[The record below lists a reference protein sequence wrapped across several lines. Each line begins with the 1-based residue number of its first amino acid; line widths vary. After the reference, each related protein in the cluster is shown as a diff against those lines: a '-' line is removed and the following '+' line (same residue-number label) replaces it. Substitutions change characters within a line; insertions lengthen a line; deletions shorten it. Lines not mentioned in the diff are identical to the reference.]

1 MNHPEH
7 PAEHIAHTVN
17 KAAFIGQL
25 SQFLKAENVLSAPEA
40 EVFHA
45 HRTRLSKLAHEAK
58 CVTG

>member
-25 SQFLKAENVLSAPEA
+25 SQFLKAVNVLSAPEA
-40 EVFHA
+40 KVFHA
-45 HRTRLSKLAHEAK
+45 NRTWLSKF
-58 CVTG
+58 

>member
-7 PAEHIAHTVN
+7 PAEHIAHTVVD

-25 SQFLKAENVLSAPEA
+25 SQFLKAENVLSGPEA

-45 HRTRLSKLAHEAK
+45 HRTRLSKF
-58 CVTG
+58 